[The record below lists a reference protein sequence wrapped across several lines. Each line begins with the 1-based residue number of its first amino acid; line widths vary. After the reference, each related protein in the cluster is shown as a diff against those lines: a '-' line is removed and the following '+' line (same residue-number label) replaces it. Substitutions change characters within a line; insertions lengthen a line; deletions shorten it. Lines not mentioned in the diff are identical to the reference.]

1 MSKKFLN
8 SMHEIGGI
16 LNWKISNFR
25 SVGSGVNEQEV
36 ELAPLTIICEKTHL
50 EKVLFLHSILLTQ
63 QLLND
68 SWQSEN
74 TDGEVIDLN
83 GRYVQLGDFKSL
95 VNLSQKSS
103 NTKIIK

>member
-36 ELAPLTIICEKTHL
+36 ELAPLTIIC
-50 EKVLFLHSILLTQ
+50 
-63 QLLND
+63 
-68 SWQSEN
+68 
-74 TDGEVIDLN
+74 GES
-83 GRYVQLGDFKSL
+83 RGDFSDQSGSTSTF
-95 VNLSQKSS
+95 NLRRSQ
-103 NTKIIK
+103 NCFEGGLAFQNDRFGRLRYIDY